1 MQQDLQTQTT
11 PADAQTAPRS
21 GREILEV
28 KAVRRG
34 FDKSQGEL
42 LVLDGVNLSL
52 REGEIV

>member
-1 MQQDLQTQTT
+1 MQTLKTVSPA